1 MAAATINAESMGQ
14 WERLE
19 KLEQLRALEHGY
31 TIRVALTSHDSIEVD
46 TAADVDR
53 VEQMLA
59 QGR

>member
-1 MAAATINAESMGQ
+1 MGQ

-31 TIRVALTSHDSIEVD
+31 PIRVALTSHDSIEVD
-46 TAADVDR
+46 TAVDVDR

-59 QGR
+59 QGL